1 MAPSADVTAC
11 VSQAEGL
18 LCSSRWQVPAH
29 RDAATGQGDP
39 PEHGDPEGVAYLPFE
54 LPAPYATL
62 SGSNEPIGMP
72 QSVGGAALAH
82 GYFRP
87 PLRGVSPG
95 APGDLPTAILVHPFG
110 VWDAI
115 RRARPTAI
123 LVQPFRLEKV
133 GGQVQR

>member
-1 MAPSADVTAC
+1 MDPGAP
-11 VSQAEGL
+11 G
-18 LCSSRWQVPAH
+18 
-29 RDAATGQGDP
+29 DAATGQGDH
-39 PEHGDPEGVAYLPFE
+39 PEQADPEGVAYLPFE

-72 QSVGGAALAH
+72 QSVGGAR

-110 VWDAI
+110 V
-115 RRARPTAI
+115 
-123 LVQPFRLEKV
+123 
-133 GGQVQR
+133 